1 MIWHDYQLDNVVYK
15 VRETT
20 TLWKAERG
28 MVEVNKDTLA
38 VLIKMGS
45 QDIGCLFH
53 GKGKLI
59 LDTII
64 ETNKG
69 AIGRS
74 VEKEIE
80 KPFIMIG
87 SVNSVRQNFVTA
99 DFQDLVMKG
108 YKEGQEFIEKAESL
122 CERFFGKGKSQACGT
137 FGRGFMFAFLDDDA
151 KLEVLIA
158 ENSKIVYRARAMTFI
173 SNKNRIILKTLGKT
187 VVANSGRAIVLLSN
201 FAV

>member
-1 MIWHDYQLDNVVYK
+1 MIWHNYQLDNVVYK

-122 CERFFGKGKSQACGT
+122 CERFFGLLQ
-137 FGRGFMFAFLDDDA
+137 
-151 KLEVLIA
+151 
-158 ENSKIVYRARAMTFI
+158 
-173 SNKNRIILKTLGKT
+173 RIFRT
-187 VVANSGRAIVLLSN
+187 
-201 FAV
+201 

>member
-1 MIWHDYQLDNVVYK
+1 MEGRKGHGRSQQ
-15 VRETT
+15 RH
-20 TLWKAERG
+20 AG
-28 MVEVNKDTLA
+28 SANKN
-38 VLIKMGS
+38 G
-45 QDIGCLFH
+45 QPRHRLFVSWQRQAY
-53 GKGKLI
+53 

-87 SVNSVRQNFVTA
+87 SVNSVLQNFVTA